1 MKVNWENAP
10 EDAMYAAQDSDGSI
24 KFYEAKPHPNEH
36 SWSAENGDTWYAF
49 GEVSD
54 WRNSLTA
61 RNSCDPS
68 QKNESKQIEEVMALV
83 KDYTKEA
90 LQFYGWENGGSHDS
104 MNSAW
109 SAIAAKLRELLP
121 VWQPIESA
129 IKQEGELIWAFNGE
143 QAAMRYTKT
152 PDGDLWCWL
161 DEALSDID
169 PEPQQPTHWM
179 PLPKAPE

>member
-1 MKVNWENAP
+1 M
-10 EDAMYAAQDSDGSI
+10 
-24 KFYEAKPHPNEH
+24 
-36 SWSAENGDTWYAF
+36 
-49 GEVSD
+49 
-54 WRNSLTA
+54 
-61 RNSCDPS
+61 
-68 QKNESKQIEEVMALV
+68 SKQIEEVMALV
-83 KDYTKEA
+83 
-90 LQFYGWENGGSHDS
+90 DS
-104 MNSAW
+104 YVKASIEYYIHLDDVPLYDESMDLAREQLDKKRST
-109 SAIAAKLRELLP
+109 IEAKLRELLP

-169 PEPQQPTHWM
+169 PEPQQPTGWM